1 MNGDKTTTMEKVNP
15 TNKANPTTVLLWIVY
30 IGLLFVL
37 LPHTAW
43 AFGRFEPVN
52 HIIPVFGLFV
62 WNTGDFTSWAA
73 AFAFESAIA
82 VLTHK
87 LAKHWENSP
96 RRFSVGPKFLP
107 GWPKIK
113 YRYLNA
119 YLAGLLVAIGISSLA
134 NLSHSVEFGRDM
146 KIFDVW
152 GISPEL
158 YQVAFGAILPI
169 TSLLFA
175 WVLSNEVHTDDQED
189 PAMVEAKK
197 IIGELRR
204 QLRESE
210 ARISETE
217 VLVKEAEQRA
227 RDAETRFVAIGDLVA
242 RLFSENKRERILA
255 VRSQWPQLPIQA
267 VAMIAAASQSYVSE
281 VLKESDYAR

>member
-1 MNGDKTTTMEKVNP
+1 MDKVNP
-15 TNKANPTTVLLWIVY
+15 ANKFNPTTVILWIVY
-30 IGLLFVL
+30 VGLLLVL

-43 AFGRFEPVN
+43 AFEQFEPVAVPN
-52 HIIPVFGLFV
+52 SFPWGKI
-62 WNTGDFTSWAA
+62 TAWAGA
-73 AFAFESAIA
+73 LAFEAAIA

-87 LAKHWENSP
+87 LAKHWENAPKRWKDGPKWFHSWP
-96 RRFSVGPKFLP
+96 RFS
-107 GWPKIK
+107 

-119 YLAGLLVAIGISSLA
+119 YLGGLLIAIGISSFA
-134 NLSHSVEFGRDM
+134 NLSHSVEFGKPMR
-146 KIFDVW
+146 IFAEW
-152 GISPEL
+152 GIPAEL
-158 YQVAFGAILPI
+158 YQIAFGAILPI